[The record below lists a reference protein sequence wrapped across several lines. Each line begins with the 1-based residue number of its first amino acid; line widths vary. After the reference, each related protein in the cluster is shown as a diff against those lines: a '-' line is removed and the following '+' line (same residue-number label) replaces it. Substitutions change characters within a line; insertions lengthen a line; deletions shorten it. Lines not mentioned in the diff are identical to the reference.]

1 MAEDAFDSR
10 RESREAKYKL
20 DEERR
25 FKTRAR
31 RDRLLGLWAAERMGL
46 GAEDAQA
53 YAREIVM
60 AGMEA
65 ATDEALVAKVRED
78 LDRAGLAIREA
89 VLLEQ
94 LARLQGVA
102 QEQIDREFPH
112 ALDNDHRRVGD

>member
-1 MAEDAFDSR
+1 MSDDAFDSR

-25 FKTRAR
+25 FKVRAR
-31 RDRLLGLWAAERMGL
+31 RNRLLGLWAAERMGL
-46 GAEDAQA
+46 SADDMEA

-65 ATDEALVAKVRED
+65 AGDEALVGRVRAD
-78 LDRAGLAIREA
+78 LEAGGLDAGKT
-89 VLLEQ
+89 VLLREM
-94 LARLQGVA
+94 ARLQDLA
-102 QEQIDREFPH
+102 QEQIEQEFPH